1 MMKLSEIKG
10 QEAIDVL
17 ADLMSP
23 ASIIFT
29 DKEVVKLLRGGE
41 KIKAIQAMLKSHS
54 KEVIEMLAILDRED
68 PKTYEPSIVTLPMKL
83 LEFFND
89 PEVSELF
96 FSQEQTKDET
106 SSSSVTEI
114 TEESPM

>member
-1 MMKLSEIKG
+1 MKLSEIKG

-29 DKEVVKLLRGGE
+29 DKKVVDLLRGGD
-41 KIKAIQAMLKSHS
+41 KIKAIQSMLKSHS
-54 KEVIEMLAILDRED
+54 KEVIEMLAILERED
-68 PKTYEPSIVTLPMKL
+68 PKTYEPSLVTLPMKL

-89 PEVSELF
+89 PEVVELF
-96 FSQEQTKDET
+96 FSQEQTKDEN
-106 SSSSVTEI
+106 SSSPVTEN
-114 TEESPM
+114 TEENPK

>member
-1 MMKLSEIKG
+1 MKLSEIKG

-29 DKEVVKLLRGGE
+29 DKKVVDLLRSGD
-41 KIKAIQAMLKSHS
+41 KIKAIQSMLKSHS
-54 KEVIEMLAILDRED
+54 KEVIEMLAIIERED
-68 PKTYEPSIVTLPMKL
+68 PKTYEPSLVTLPMKL

-89 PEVSELF
+89 PEVTELF
-96 FSQEQTKDET
+96 FSQEQTKDEN
-106 SSSSVTEI
+106 SSSSVTEN
-114 TEESPM
+114 TEENPK